1 MEQLLLT
8 LSIAILF
15 LLRLGVPVIV
25 LITLGVVIDRWQSK
39 REQNCLLYTSFVFE
53 VALADLSGG

>member
-8 LSIAILF
+8 LSIAALF

-39 REQNCLLYTSFVFE
+39 REQKVEQRFHKH
-53 VALADLSGG
+53 A